1 MTHRSD
7 DTVLLDVRGL
17 EVTIP
22 TPEGDVQALRGV
34 DLRVRA
40 GEVVGL
46 VGESG
51 GGKSMLARAAIAML
65 PPGAR
70 TCGQVRFRG
79 RDVLAMDERELAAH
93 RGHGV
98 AMCFQNPRA
107 ALEPLRSVRR
117 QLGDRLAAHRDLRG
131 DAALAAG
138 EELLRAV
145 GIPDVARVLAAHP
158 HELSGGMAQRVM
170 IAAALAC
177 DPGLVLADEPT
188 TGLDVTLTRDALDL
202 LRRLA
207 DGTTGEI
214 GEQRGVLL
222 ITHDIAAAAR
232 VCDRVVVLRAGEVVE
247 EGPMAAVVAAPARE
261 YTRELLAAVP
271 DIDRPLPTP
280 APPPDAEPA
289 VVLEEAHV
297 HYRARFGR
305 RRQHALRGV
314 DLAVRPGET
323 VGVVGESGS
332 GKTTLARMLM
342 GLVPLADGRARL
354 GAVDLIRLGRTQRR
368 ALSRTVQMVFQ
379 DPLGALDPRRSVLDA
394 VAEPLLPL
402 RLPPA
407 ERAARAGAVLAR
419 TGLDASF
426 LTRLPHQ
433 LSGGQAQRVG
443 IARALVAEPDVLV
456 FDEPTSALDVTVQA
470 TILELI
476 RELAAEGERAQL
488 FVSHDLATVRSFCD
502 RVVVLYRGEIVDA
515 GTTAEVFTAP
525 RHPYTRALL
534 DAAPR
539 LGGRVVDAGSP
550 EGRIS

>member
-1 MTHRSD
+1 MSHEPP
-7 DTVLLDVRGL
+7 LLDVRGL

-22 TPEGDVQALRGV
+22 TLDGDVHALRGV
-34 DLRVRA
+34 DLQVRA

-70 TCGQVRFRG
+70 TRGEVCFRG
-79 RDVLAMDERELAAH
+79 RDVLAMGEPELRAH

-117 QLGDRLAAHRDLRG
+117 QLEDRLAAHRGLSG
-131 DAALAAG
+131 DAALAAS

-145 GIPDVARVLAAHP
+145 GITDVPRVLAAHP

-170 IAAALAC
+170 IASALAC

-207 DGTTGEI
+207 DGRPD
-214 GEQRGVLL
+214 EQRGVLL

-247 EGPMAAVVAAPARE
+247 EGPMASVVAAPGRE

-271 DIDRPLPTP
+271 DIDRPLPAP
-280 APPPDAEPA
+280 APPSDAEAA

-305 RRQHALRGV
+305 RRHHALRGV

-342 GLVPLADGRARL
+342 GLVPPTGGRARV
-354 GAVDLIRLGRTQRR
+354 GAVDLTRLGRAQRR

-379 DPLGALDPRRSVLDA
+379 DPLGALDPRRTVLDA
-394 VAEPLLPL
+394 VTEPLLSL

-407 ERAARAGAVLAR
+407 ERVARATAVLAR
-419 TGLDASF
+419 TGLDESF
-426 LTRLPHQ
+426 RTRLPHQ

-443 IARALVAEPDVLV
+443 IARALVAEPAVLV

-476 RELAAEGERAQL
+476 RGLAAEGGRAQL

-502 RVVVLYRGEIVDA
+502 RVVVVHHGEIVEA

-539 LGGRVVDAGSP
+539 LGGRVVGAGSP
-550 EGRIS
+550 EGRTS